1 MNKNENI
8 IFLFLLLFSACAS
21 QKGGAEAG
29 KPDRSE
35 PKKVPG
41 MSLVWNDEFNENG
54 KPNPAN
60 WRYET
65 GFVRN
70 QEIQWYQSDN
80 AICKDGV
87 LLIEARREAIP
98 NPNYQADS
106 KNWKTNRQASEFTSS
121 SIQTRGFKEW
131 QYGRF
136 EIRAR
141 IDTTYGSWPAIWTLG
156 SKGGWPAGGEID
168 IMEFYRVKE
177 TPSILA
183 NIAWLGD
190 KNSGKAKW
198 NEKKI
203 DLAHFLAKDK
213 DWVKKFHVWR
223 MDWTQEGIQLFLD
236 DELLNSQAVPTALNP
251 DGSNGFTQPHY
262 ILLNLAIG
270 GNGGTPKASTSRI
283 RYEVDYVRV
292 YQQI

>member
-1 MNKNENI
+1 MKTYFFSI
-8 IFLFLLLFSACAS
+8 LLLLSACAS
-21 QKGGAEAG
+21 QKAVVDGG
-29 KPDRSE
+29 KPDSSAPRTL
-35 PKKVPG
+35 PG

-54 KPNPAN
+54 KPNPAH

-70 QEIQWYQSDN
+70 EEIQWYQSDN

-98 NPNYQADS
+98 NPKYQADS
-106 KNWKTNRQASEFTSS
+106 KNWKTNRQASEFTSA

-136 EIRAR
+136 EVRAR

-156 SKGGWPAGGEID
+156 NKGGWPAGGEID

-177 TPSILA
+177 APTILA

-190 KNSGKAKW
+190 NGKAKW
-198 NEKKI
+198 NEKKL
-203 DLAHFLAKDK
+203 DLSHFTSKDK
-213 DWVKKFHVWR
+213 DWVKKFHIWR
-223 MDWTQEGIQLFLD
+223 MDWTTESIQLFLD

-262 ILLNLAIG
+262 VLLNLAIG
-270 GNGGTPKASTSRI
+270 GNGGQPKASTSKI

-292 YQQI
+292 YQKN

>member
-1 MNKNENI
+1 MRTV
-8 IFLFLLLFSACAS
+8 FFLLILLLCTCSAQKTLVEVQKPDFSA
-21 QKGGAEAG
+21 
-29 KPDRSE
+29 
-35 PKKVPG
+35 PKTIPG

-54 KPNPAN
+54 KPNPAH

-70 QEIQWYQSDN
+70 EEIQWYQSNN

-98 NPNYQADS
+98 NPNYQEGS
-106 KNWKTNRQASEFTSS
+106 KNWKTNRQTSAFTSS

-156 SKGGWPAGGEID
+156 GKGGWPAGGEID

-177 TPSILA
+177 MPTILA

-190 KNSGKAKW
+190 KSSGKAKW
-198 NEKKI
+198 NEKKL
-203 DLAHFLAKDK
+203 DLSHFTAKDK

-223 MDWTQEGIQLFLD
+223 MDWTEESIQLFLD
-236 DELLNSQAVPTALNP
+236 DELLNSQVVPTALNP

-270 GNGGTPKASTSRI
+270 GNGGTPKASTAKI

-292 YQQI
+292 YQKN

>member
-1 MNKNENI
+1 MKAY
-8 IFLFLLLFSACAS
+8 LFLLLPMFSACTMPKALVD
-21 QKGGAEAG
+21 AT
-29 KPDRSE
+29 KPDSGV
-35 PKKVPG
+35 PKSIPG

-54 KPNPAN
+54 KPNPAY
-60 WRYET
+60 WRHET

-70 QEIQWYQSDN
+70 EELQWYQSDN

-106 KNWKTNRQASEFTSS
+106 KNWKTNREASTFTSA
-121 SIQTRGFKEW
+121 SIQTRGLQEW

-177 TPSILA
+177 VPTILA

-190 KNSGKAKW
+190 KSTGKAKW
-198 NEKKI
+198 NERKL
-203 DLAHFLAKDK
+203 DLSHFITKDK
-213 DWVKKFHVWR
+213 DWVKKFHIWR
-223 MDWTQEGIQLFLD
+223 LNWTEESIQLFLD
-236 DELLNSQAVPTALNP
+236 DELLNSQTLPAALNP
-251 DGSNGFTQPHY
+251 DGSNPFMQPHY
-262 ILLNLAIG
+262 VLLNLAVG
-270 GNGGTPKASTSRI
+270 RNGGTPRPGTSRI
-283 RYEVDYVRV
+283 QYEVDYVRV
-292 YQQI
+292 YQKN